1 MWRSSFSINKLKR
14 DGCYLVTK
22 ENPNSQSATA
32 FKSVLLGFQS
42 GNLMPRRVSAQT
54 EIKTCLDWQP
64 NYAIFTYQSTY
75 PQSAI
80 VEQVENMADQQNQF
94 QRITDRNG
102 VEKLLH
108 ENKVNEKWQNL
119 IMNSTGLISA
129 LRAIS
134 HFLYENETEIAPNYQ
149 QVLRAFSFCNPE
161 DVRVIIIGSS
171 PITGKGI
178 ANGLS
183 FSSDKM
189 EDKLEEKGAIRKVH
203 KALKRAGILD
213 ENKNYHCGHEEW
225 AERGVLLLNAA
236 LTIPLNNDG
245 RNEMN
250 AHCYIWRGFLQGLLN
265 EWLANTD
272 IDHRV
277 YVMLCGCE
285 WDINPNFA
293 EAVWSGINNVPDF
306 ITVLEAHHPTF
317 SGYQENNFLEKA
329 STHFRRVTRK
339 HPGIFECKES
349 KSTGSES
356 TNDPLTGLMRN
367 LALDNK

>member
-22 ENPNSQSATA
+22 ENPNSQSVTA

-54 EIKTCLDWQP
+54 QIKTCLDWQP
-64 NYAIFTYQSTY
+64 NSAIFTYLQSTY

-94 QRITDRNG
+94 PQNTDGKSVKNF
-102 VEKLLH
+102 LND
-108 ENKVNEKWQNL
+108 NKVNEEWQNL
-119 IMNSTGLISA
+119 IMNSTGLVSA

-134 HFLYENETEIAPNYQ
+134 HFLNGYSQPITPNYK
-149 QVLRAFSFCNPE
+149 QVLRAFSFCNPK
-161 DVRVIIIGSS
+161 DIKVIIIGSS
-171 PITGKGI
+171 PLTGKGE

-189 EDKLEEKGAIRKVH
+189 QDKLKDIEAIRKVH
-203 KALKRAGILD
+203 DALNEAKILD
-213 ENKNYHCGHEEW
+213 KDKNYHCGHEEW

-236 LTIPLNNDG
+236 LTIPLDSKDHNDI
-245 RNEMN
+245 N
-250 AHCYIWRGFLQGLLN
+250 AHCYIWKRFLQGLLN
-265 EWLANTD
+265 EWLANTK
-272 IDHRV
+272 IRHTV
-277 YVMLCGCE
+277 YVMLWGYAT
-285 WDINPNFA
+285 DTNPNFA
-293 EAVWSGINNVPDF
+293 EEVWSGINNVPDF
-306 ITVLEAHHPTF
+306 IKVLEAHHPTF
-317 SGYQENNFLEKA
+317 PRGENYFIQKVSA
-329 STHFRRVTRK
+329 HFQRVCKT

-356 TNDPLTGLMRN
+356 TKDPLTSQMRK
-367 LALDNK
+367 LALKKR